1 MEKNIAIYLGKNIS
15 TIRREIKK
23 TQAEIAEKVGIDTV
37 SLSRIERGNVTPSI
51 ATLSRIA
58 NALDTTLG
66 RLFDGISP
74 GTKELSDRIAY
85 SLETLPERKRL
96 FLLEQMARWAEWLS
110 KE

>member
-1 MEKNIAIYLGKNIS
+1 MGKKIATYLGKNIS
-15 TIRREIKK
+15 AIRREIKK

-58 NALDTTLG
+58 DTLDVPLG

-74 GTKELSDRIAY
+74 KAKDLSDRIA
-85 SLETLPERKRL
+85 STLEALPEKKRH
-96 FLLEQMARWAEWLS
+96 FLLEQLSIWAEWLS